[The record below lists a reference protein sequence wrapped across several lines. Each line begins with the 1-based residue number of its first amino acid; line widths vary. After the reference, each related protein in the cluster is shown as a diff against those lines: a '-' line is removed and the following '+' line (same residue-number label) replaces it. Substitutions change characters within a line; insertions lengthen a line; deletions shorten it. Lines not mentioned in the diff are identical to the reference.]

1 MRRITVFAD
10 GRTMEW
16 TISTGQK
23 VSFKRIVGDKVI
35 EVPEGRILDENAR
48 TITAGYEYLGGLF
61 RNRMLKGSAVI
72 LRPVVGKK
80 DTYHV
85 DKWVRGLGLGE

>member
-16 TISTGQK
+16 TISTGQR

-35 EVPEGRILDENAR
+35 EVPEGRILDEDAR
-48 TITAGYEYLGGLF
+48 TITAG
-61 RNRMLKGSAVI
+61 
-72 LRPVVGKK
+72 
-80 DTYHV
+80 
-85 DKWVRGLGLGE
+85 

>member
-16 TISTGQK
+16 TISTGQR

-35 EVPEGRILDENAR
+35 EVPEGRILDEDAR
-48 TITAGYEYLGGLF
+48 TIVAGYEYLGGLF
-61 RNRMLKGSAVI
+61 HNRMLKGSAVI
-72 LRPVVGKK
+72 LRPVISKK

>member
-16 TISTGQK
+16 TISTGQR

-35 EVPEGRILDENAR
+35 EVPEGRISR
-48 TITAGYEYLGGLF
+48 
-61 RNRMLKGSAVI
+61 
-72 LRPVVGKK
+72 
-80 DTYHV
+80 
-85 DKWVRGLGLGE
+85 

>member
-1 MRRITVFAD
+1 MDHLHGTEGVVQTDRRRQ
-10 GRTMEW
+10 GHR
-16 TISTGQK
+16 
-23 VSFKRIVGDKVI
+23 
-35 EVPEGRILDENAR
+35 EVPEGRILDEDAR

-61 RNRMLKGSAVI
+61 RNRMLRGSAVI
-72 LRPVVGKK
+72 LRPVIGKK

>member
-16 TISTGQK
+16 TISTGQR

-35 EVPEGRILDENAR
+35 EESGWAAMVIHQ
-48 TITAGYEYLGGLF
+48 GG
-61 RNRMLKGSAVI
+61 SEA
-72 LRPVVGKK
+72 
-80 DTYHV
+80 
-85 DKWVRGLGLGE
+85 